1 MQNLAEFSVLKDYAV
16 KNCNA
21 DKNRIAVSGHS
32 MGGFTTAGIFTHNPS
47 VKTAVVFNGACDW
60 QNAILQIE
68 KEYDE
73 AHIEFNEATK
83 NRSCSKHRQA
93 PKPASISLT
102 RNKGLPRF
110 L

>member
-21 DKNRIAVSGHS
+21 DKNRLAVSGHS

-47 VKTAVVFNGACDW
+47 IKTAVVFNGACDW

-68 KEYDE
+68 KNMMKP
-73 AHIEFNEATK
+73 ISNLMRQQK
-83 NRSCSKHRQA
+83 SRPRSKHRQTYKS
-93 PKPASISLT
+93 PSFSIT
-102 RNKGLPRF
+102 RNKGLPSF